1 MASLKAWFL
10 LNQVNSWLSFFH
22 HQLEIPMSSWRTSEG
37 FVFKPFKIRWKYIV
51 QISCIEFWSFFFN
64 ITRAALASLLLVYT
78 CTNPTCVTTALE
90 VLDCPK
96 VRNYLLSGIWKFR
109 NLSFP
114 ILQNSSVSF
123 PTQATVSLIKILF
136 IESPWKLSGGK
147 RFLGQASWVFL
158 SWILLTITQTN
169 KQKSLNV

>member
-1 MASLKAWFL
+1 MASLKPWFL
-10 LNQVNSWLSFFH
+10 LTQVYSCLSFSPPA
-22 HQLEIPMSSWRTSEG
+22 IRSWTTSEE
-37 FVFKPFKIRWKYIV
+37 FVFKPVKIRWKYIV
-51 QISCIEFWSFFFN
+51 QILECFFN
-64 ITRAALASLLLVYT
+64 LTCAAHADLLLGYIYLHK
-78 CTNPTCVTTALE
+78 PTRVTTALE

-114 ILQNSSVSF
+114 ILQNSSLSF
-123 PTQATVSLIKILF
+123 PTQATVSLIKILY

-158 SWILLTITQTN
+158 SWIFLTIAQTI
-169 KQKSLNV
+169 KQKSLNI